1 MGRKKNDPAIRKMD
15 FVRAAEELFS
25 EQGLDRVSIKD
36 IAGRV
41 GVTHAAFFYYY
52 RSKDQIFEDV
62 VTFHLGKYE
71 KMVKDLVAD
80 NSLSAVEKLQAM
92 LDTAMGLSRN
102 DNLFIKYLHADGNA
116 SIHKK
121 YVERSHMIFIPLLTE
136 IVEQGINEGT
146 IDLAYPKE
154 TVEFMIHIFDSLDE
168 FRYMSWENK
177 DYYRKTRALE
187 AILSRTLKLQDGT
200 LQCNIKHS

>member
-1 MGRKKNDPAIRKMD
+1 MGRNKKDPAIRKMD

-25 EQGLDRVSIKD
+25 EPGLDRVSIKD

-52 RSKDQIFEDV
+52 KSKEEIFEDV
-62 VTFHLGKYE
+62 VTFHLSKYE
-71 KMVKDLVAD
+71 KMAKELVAD
-80 NSLSAVEKLQAM
+80 NSLSAIEKLQAI

-121 YVERSHMIFIPLLTE
+121 YVERSHQIFIPLLTR
-136 IVEQGINEGT
+136 IVEQGVNEGT

-154 TVEFMIHIFDSLDE
+154 TIEFMIHIFDSLDE
-168 FRYMSWENK
+168 LRYMPAETQE
-177 DYYRKTRALE
+177 YYRKICALE
-187 AILSRTLKLQDGT
+187 AILSRTLKLNDSA
-200 LQCNIKHS
+200 LNCNIKHR